1 MGEYLLIDGYNVINA
16 WKEFAQLRQTSLE
29 HAREI
34 LVAGV
39 SEYAAF
45 KGYKAIVVFDA
56 LEVAGAAAVETIHG
70 IQVVYTGEGATAD
83 SWIERRAYELGHG
96 PNKSKV
102 FVVTSDYAEQIN
114 ILGAGAYRIS
124 AREFR
129 EDYKKAK
136 KQIAERLRI
145 PRGALNRN
153 ELGGRINGHVL
164 ELLEKMRRQ

>member
-16 WKEFAQLRQTSLE
+16 WKDFAQLRQTSLE

-70 IQVVYTGEGATAD
+70 IQVVYTPGLNA
-83 SWIERRAYELGHG
+83 G
-96 PNKSKV
+96 P
-102 FVVTSDYAEQIN
+102 TS
-114 ILGAGAYRIS
+114 
-124 AREFR
+124 
-129 EDYKKAK
+129 
-136 KQIAERLRI
+136 
-145 PRGALNRN
+145 
-153 ELGGRINGHVL
+153 
-164 ELLEKMRRQ
+164 